1 MYTQA
6 QMRGK
11 EPARRDF
18 LGSALRAAGA
28 VLLDRV
34 RAVAQ
39 AAKPVRITAIDIF
52 PIEIP
57 IPEEELRRGR
67 YARYTVYR
75 VETDAGVRGWAFDRG
90 TDYRQLDT
98 HIRPAFV
105 GRDLFVLEAHLKAG
119 LARWGALEHAFW
131 DAIGRIAGQPVYRL
145 LGGGKAR
152 LKVYLTAVWRG
163 KPDQSDTPWEVQAK
177 AALAYKKAGFGGFKI
192 RAWRPDPLDDV
203 RACAAIRRAV
213 GPDFAIMVDRTA
225 ELPGAWDYPTALKV
239 ARALEE
245 HGVLWLEEPFARH
258 DLVSAARLA
267 REVEILIAGGERF
280 QGLEPY
286 RECLRLAAFDL
297 LQPDGVI
304 AGGIFT
310 VWKVAALA
318 RAFGVPVVLHGAMG
332 LRLAGWLQASA
343 AIGADWQELALVT
356 PPMLPDEQWSP
367 ALRVV
372 RNRPLFRLHD
382 GWIDVPDAPGLGLI
396 VDEDAVERCR
406 IPPDPPRSFYPQYLA
421 AGLSRRDLPPAL
433 PHRE

>member
-1 MYTQA
+1 MQGR
-6 QMRGK
+6 QL
-11 EPARRDF
+11 ARRDF

-28 VLLDRV
+28 VLFDRV

-39 AAKPVRITAIDIF
+39 AAKPVRIRAIDIF

-57 IPEEELRRGR
+57 IPEEELRQGK

-75 VETDAGVRGWAFDRG
+75 VDTDAGVRGWAFDRG
-90 TDYRQLDT
+90 SDYRELDT
-98 HIRPAFV
+98 LIRPAFV
-105 GRDLFVLEAHLKAG
+105 GRDLFALDAHLRAG
-119 LARWGALEHAFW
+119 LARWGALEHALW
-131 DAIGRIAGQPVYRL
+131 DAIGKIAGQPVYRL
-145 LGGGKAR
+145 LGGAR
-152 LKVYLTAVWRG
+152 SRLRVYLTAVWRG
-163 KPDQSDTPWEVQAK
+163 KADQSEVAPEAQAEM
-177 AALAYKKAGFGGFKI
+177 ALAYKRAGFGGIKI

-203 RACAAIRRAV
+203 RACAAIRRAA
-213 GPDFAIMVDRTA
+213 GPEFAIMVDRTA
-225 ELPGAWDYPTALKV
+225 ELPGAWDYPTALRV

-245 HGVLWLEEPFARH
+245 HGVLWLEEPFPRN

-286 RECLRLAAFDL
+286 RECLRLGAFDV

-343 AIGADWQELALVT
+343 AIGADWQELALLT
-356 PPMLPDEQWSP
+356 PPMLPGEQWSP
-367 ALRVV
+367 ALEVV
-372 RNRPLFRLHD
+372 RNRPLFRLRD
-382 GWIDVPDAPGLGLI
+382 GWIEVPDALGLGLV

-406 IPPDPPRSFYPQYLA
+406 IPPHPPRNFYPQYSA
-421 AGLSRRDLPPAL
+421 ANITRRGIPVSPP
-433 PHRE
+433 HGERTE